1 MVLIYGHLVPPGA
14 FPYKV
19 PTDIDFTDEAV
30 VQCGIPVVQII
41 LYVLVIYKWSQ
52 INFDWITYVPFLD
65 SSFSFLRSWSI

>member
-19 PTDIDFTDEAV
+19 LTDIDFTDEAV

-41 LYVLVIYKWSQ
+41 LYVLVIYK
-52 INFDWITYVPFLD
+52 
-65 SSFSFLRSWSI
+65 